1 MLPFSITNTVIMT
14 TSIFTTITKALIP
27 AYLNFCFS
35 LEVDGT
41 KAVSRPRCLF
51 IDQDCLTYESLM
63 KSLHSMFPYSE
74 LTLTWKIGDEYIEC
88 LSDVELASKIRFDL
102 TQNKDPLSFIVQAK
116 GPRVSKAIAS
126 VKNSDKR
133 EDLPVTPLNKAQNK
147 EEEIITPVKKKGR
160 FESPKAPFAAL
171 TSGQRQSLIDELK
184 MREPRAETIRRILVR
199 ADWKYYSCS
208 DQSNTYNYYTPDFLP
223 NKGNN
228 DDNFFLS
235 IPDVQLPQ
243 LIRRLISL

>member
-1 MLPFSITNTVIMT
+1 MT
-14 TSIFTTITKALIP
+14 TSIFKTITKAPVP

-41 KAVSRPRCLF
+41 KAVSRPRFLLF
-51 IDQDCLTYESLM
+51 DQDCLTYESLM
-63 KSLHSMFPYSE
+63 ESLHSMFPYSE
-74 LTLTWKIGDEYIEC
+74 LTLTWKLGDEYIEC
-88 LSDVELASKIRFDL
+88 LSDVELASKTRFDL

-116 GPRVSKAIAS
+116 GPRVSKAITF
-126 VKNSDKR
+126 VKKWVDLNPDKR
-133 EDLPVTPLNKAQNK
+133 EDLPVIPLNKAQNK

-160 FESPKAPFAAL
+160 FESPKDPFAAL
-171 TSGQRQSLIDELK
+171 TSGQRQCLINELK
-184 MREPRAETIRRILVR
+184 MREPSAETIRSILTR

-208 DQSNTYNYYTPDFLP
+208 DQPNTYNYYTPNFLP

-243 LIRRLISL
+243 LIRRLIFL